1 MSDPDT
7 ILGACPSCEH
17 ELRRGHVLITYERER
32 VVSGA
37 FGLTVRGVAKLLPR
51 LTESGNPPERYL

>member
-17 ELRRGHVLITYERER
+17 ELRRGHVLITYE
-32 VVSGA
+32 
-37 FGLTVRGVAKLLPR
+37 
-51 LTESGNPPERYL
+51 TESGERGVWADCPGCGEVVAPTN